1 MVLSPEGAGEIFS
14 PLSSSFFFRV
24 NAFYLF
30 LLKMTENHAGRMRLF
45 ATQFQRHYLEEGRGA
60 QAMEKEDVSEPQ
72 VAPSWGKL
80 LF

>member
-14 PLSSSFFFRV
+14 PLSSFLFRV

-45 ATQFQRHYLEEGRGA
+45 ATQFQRHYLEDGGGGT
-60 QAMEKEDVSEPQ
+60 SH
-72 VAPSWGKL
+72 GKGECI
-80 LF
+80 